1 VGSMNTEQL
10 ITERRQGEIEIRFT
24 YSSARA
30 EPNAIL
36 TREFQLSGLLYSSE
50 R

>member
-1 VGSMNTEQL
+1 MNNEQL
-10 ITERRQGEIEIRFT
+10 ITEGGGGGIRST

-30 EPNAIL
+30 EPSAIL